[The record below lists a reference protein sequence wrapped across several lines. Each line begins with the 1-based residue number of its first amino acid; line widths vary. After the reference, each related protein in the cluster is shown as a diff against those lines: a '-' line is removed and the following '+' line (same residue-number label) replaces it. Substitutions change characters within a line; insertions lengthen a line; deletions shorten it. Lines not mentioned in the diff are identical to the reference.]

1 MKESLKSCYKSSVLD
16 IEEKYPIGPLS
27 GYLTEKYDEHQT
39 FNALDMVKAY
49 PSCLQEID
57 TVPVFGYFDEYV
69 PYDNHKIE
77 QLTMYCV
84 ESHAKNIS
92 EAIIFPTTFYRCYG
106 IRLLKAKS
114 VQINFTVHY
123 FRRAC
128 NIEPVNFRSPL
139 EELFA
144 KEKLDIVHKKFIAN
158 KTIGLTEKKHNT
170 AHLCKLFD
178 NYAEAQFYQ
187 LKYGGRVHTLQQSM
201 KTTPEYDPLNDGLEP
216 LDESCNTSYT
226 YGPKLHILIVE
237 KKERLVDG
245 YRPIKEII
253 YDKMAIKMFDL
264 YKDVVTKGLIPKG
277 IKTDAILVSES
288 RFKLEKLFTFDSSKI
303 GGLKFE
309 KEKYCTNRKICQL
322 ANEPFIINVSTVK
335 DIPIVDEYDT
345 AEFKKVFDTHNRLNI
360 KGLFPG
366 VGKSTSVINYKGH
379 NLLFVTPFNKLAQE
393 TRSKGHQA
401 ITLNMLLGFYGDGQE
416 YRQFSSYNV
425 KDYDCICFDEI
436 MMNPPNV
443 LKRID
448 EFMNTHPEIKFFATG
463 DTDQL
468 QPINFAANNVTNP
481 QDYAINCITQLFPNQ
496 ITLKIN
502 KRPKTQ
508 EQRDKLHQLKADVF
522 DKKKNTID
530 TLKRFGFK
538 IITEMKNVKSTKNIC
553 YFNYRTNQVN
563 KHVHKHLVT
572 KPANTVKF
580 NYVDYW
586 QGLELTCKKHY
597 QSKGVRLFKNYVY
610 CITKIDN
617 KKFTVTDRV
626 EGTSFTGDLDML
638 DHFKLPYANTCHSVQ
653 GLSIEGPVTIF
664 DANTP
669 YADRFFLW
677 TALTRATDFD
687 NVTIFQHSE
696 DEVSAL
702 NKSKVKQYF
711 TQKVDGYKR
720 QDKVAGRTWEKD
732 EFVDPDFINDEYGKL
747 QVKCCLCCK
756 SPYELVV
763 GEDGQVTSNITI
775 DRIDSNIA
783 HIKSNSRLLCKNC
796 NCTKGNRY

>member
-1 MKESLKSCYKSSVLD
+1 
-16 IEEKYPIGPLS
+16 
-27 GYLTEKYDEHQT
+27 
-39 FNALDMVKAY
+39 
-49 PSCLQEID
+49 
-57 TVPVFGYFDEYV
+57 
-69 PYDNHKIE
+69 
-77 QLTMYCV
+77 
-84 ESHAKNIS
+84 
-92 EAIIFPTTFYRCYG
+92 
-106 IRLLKAKS
+106 
-114 VQINFTVHY
+114 
-123 FRRAC
+123 
-128 NIEPVNFRSPL
+128 
-139 EELFA
+139 
-144 KEKLDIVHKKFIAN
+144 
-158 KTIGLTEKKHNT
+158 
-170 AHLCKLFD
+170 
-178 NYAEAQFYQ
+178 
-187 LKYGGRVHTLQQSM
+187 
-201 KTTPEYDPLNDGLEP
+201 
-216 LDESCNTSYT
+216 
-226 YGPKLHILIVE
+226 
-237 KKERLVDG
+237 
-245 YRPIKEII
+245 
-253 YDKMAIKMFDL
+253 
-264 YKDVVTKGLIPKG
+264 
-277 IKTDAILVSES
+277 
-288 RFKLEKLFTFDSSKI
+288 
-303 GGLKFE
+303 
-309 KEKYCTNRKICQL
+309 
-322 ANEPFIINVSTVK
+322 
-335 DIPIVDEYDT
+335 
-345 AEFKKVFDTHNRLNI
+345 
-360 KGLFPG
+360 
-366 VGKSTSVINYKGH
+366 
-379 NLLFVTPFNKLAQE
+379 
-393 TRSKGHQA
+393 
-401 ITLNMLLGFYGDGQE
+401 
-416 YRQFSSYNV
+416 
-425 KDYDCICFDEI
+425 
-436 MMNPPNV
+436 
-443 LKRID
+443 
-448 EFMNTHPEIKFFATG
+448 MNTHPEIKFFATG

-502 KRPKTQ
+502 KRLKTQ
-508 EQRDKLHQLKADVF
+508 EQRDKLHQLKADVL
-522 DKKKNTID
+522 DKKKNIID

-572 KPANTVKF
+572 KPANTVKL